1 MNLSRKQWLNLL
13 SYLVTAVLLTVTLYY
28 FVGKEQLELLRRM
41 SWSDVAV
48 AMALSLPAYAGN
60 GWELYRLRGK
70 FGFAME
76 KKDILLLP
84 LGMNLWGMLLPFQ
97 GAMAYLTVFLKR
109 KYGVKVSESCSIS
122 LFLYLIT
129 IFLSGAA
136 GCVLTLT
143 GDIGSF
149 WFGALSVLFL
159 SSPAVAWAV
168 CRLGDRVPAPRV
180 RVLATAWEFLRRTL
194 SGIALLLSDWR
205 LSLSLVGI
213 YLLRL
218 GSMILFYFWIARCL
232 GYQEAGFLPL
242 LLLNLW
248 NMLSLLIKFTPNNLG
263 ISQLVSGVLFSLI
276 ALPAEAGVMIS
287 LVATLIFSLVALTL
301 GTVANFYAIA
311 TFPVSKHR

>member
-1 MNLSRKQWLNLL
+1 MKLSRKQWLNLL
-13 SYLVTAVLLTVTLYY
+13 SYLATAILLTVTLYC

-41 SWSDVAV
+41 SWSDVAL
-48 AMALSLPAYAGN
+48 AMLLSLSAYAGN
-60 GWELYRLRGK
+60 GWELYLLRGK
-70 FGFAME
+70 FGFSME

-109 KYGVKVSESCSIS
+109 KYNVKVSVSCSIS

-129 IFLSGAA
+129 IFLSGVA

-143 GDIGSF
+143 GNIGSF
-149 WFGALSVLFL
+149 WFNAASVLFL
-159 SSPAVAWAV
+159 SSPVVAWV
-168 CRLGDRVPAPRV
+168 ICRLGDHVPTPRN
-180 RVLATAWEFLRRTL
+180 RILAAGWEFLRRTL
-194 SGIALLLSDWR
+194 SGIALLLGDWR

-218 GSMILFYFWIARCL
+218 GSMILFYFWIAHSL
-232 GYQEAGFLPL
+232 GYQETGFLPL

-263 ISQLVSGVLFSLI
+263 ISQLVSGILFSLI
-276 ALPAEAGVMIS
+276 ALPAETGVMIS

-311 TFPVSKHR
+311 TFPSPNHH